1 MESPERTKIME
12 KLSKN
17 IASNMEYLAKI
28 LHMDKNFDL
37 ILRVIELKGHK
48 AAIYC
53 IDGFAKDEVLEKLME
68 FMFKQTDSMKQPE
81 DFPSDAASFS
91 HLLLPYCEVTVEN
104 RFDPAITA
112 LLKGMSLLLI
122 DGYDELFIIDC
133 RSYPAR
139 NVSEPEKDKTMR
151 GSRDGFVE
159 TLVYNTA
166 LIRRRIRDPK
176 LIMEMQQAG
185 TRSKTDI
192 CLCYLE
198 DLVDQKLLR
207 TIRDRIQKIHAQS
220 LTMSQESLAEC
231 IFPHKWFNP
240 FPKFKFTERPDAAC
254 AAVLEGNLIILVDNS
269 PSAMILPSSL
279 FDIVEE
285 ADDYYFPPVTGTY
298 LRLTRT
304 LIAMMTYF
312 VPVLYLLSTMHP
324 DILPDWLQFAVIKED
339 INVPI
344 ILQLLILE
352 LALDGLRLAAIN
364 TPNMLSTP
372 LSITAGIVLGE
383 FSVKSGWFNAESMV
397 YMAFIFVANYT
408 QSSYEFGYALKFM
421 RMLTLIL
428 TAIFDFW
435 GFAAGVIIFL
445 VSMVKNKTISG
456 YPYLYPVIP
465 FSWKALVRRLS
476 RSRLTSTRQ
485 GGQRDQ

>member
-17 IASNMEYLAKI
+17 ISSNMEYLAKI

-53 IDGFAKDEVLEKLME
+53 IDGFAKDELLEKLIE

-81 DFPSDAASFS
+81 DFPPDAASFS
-91 HLLLPYCEVTVEN
+91 RLLLPYCEVTVEN

-176 LIMEMQQAG
+176 LVMEMQQAG

-192 CLCYLE
+192 
-198 DLVDQKLLR
+198 
-207 TIRDRIQKIHAQS
+207 
-220 LTMSQESLAEC
+220 
-231 IFPHKWFNP
+231 
-240 FPKFKFTERPDAAC
+240 
-254 AAVLEGNLIILVDNS
+254 
-269 PSAMILPSSL
+269 
-279 FDIVEE
+279 
-285 ADDYYFPPVTGTY
+285 
-298 LRLTRT
+298 
-304 LIAMMTYF
+304 
-312 VPVLYLLSTMHP
+312 
-324 DILPDWLQFAVIKED
+324 
-339 INVPI
+339 
-344 ILQLLILE
+344 
-352 LALDGLRLAAIN
+352 
-364 TPNMLSTP
+364 
-372 LSITAGIVLGE
+372 
-383 FSVKSGWFNAESMV
+383 
-397 YMAFIFVANYT
+397 
-408 QSSYEFGYALKFM
+408 
-421 RMLTLIL
+421 
-428 TAIFDFW
+428 
-435 GFAAGVIIFL
+435 
-445 VSMVKNKTISG
+445 
-456 YPYLYPVIP
+456 
-465 FSWKALVRRLS
+465 
-476 RSRLTSTRQ
+476 
-485 GGQRDQ
+485 

>member
-1 MESPERTKIME
+1 ME

-17 IASNMEYLAKI
+17 IEINMNYLSNLLCVNKS
-28 LHMDKNFDL
+28 FDL
-37 ILRVIELKGHK
+37 VTRVIELKGHK

-53 IDGFAKDEVLEKLME
+53 IDGFVKSDTLEKLLE
-68 FMFKQTDSMKQPE
+68 FMFKKADSFKQPE
-81 DFPSDAASFS
+81 DFPPDASSFLT
-91 HLLLPYCEVTVEN
+91 LLLPYCEIKLEANFAPAVTS
-104 RFDPAITA
+104 
-112 LLKGMSLLLI
+112 LLKGMSLLII
-122 DGYDELFIIDC
+122 DGYDQLFIIDC

-139 NVSEPEKDKTMR
+139 SISEPDKDKTMR

-159 TLVYNTA
+159 TLVCNTA

-192 CLCYLE
+192 CLCYLD
-198 DLVDQKLLR
+198 DLVDKKLLSS
-207 TIRDRIQKIHAQS
+207 IRKRIQNITVQS
-220 LTMSQESLAEC
+220 LTMNQESLAEC

-254 AAVLEGNLIILVDNS
+254 AAVFEGNLIILVDNS

-285 ADDYYFPPVTGTY
+285 ADDYYFPPLTGTY
-298 LRLTRT
+298 LRLTRA
-304 LIAMMTYF
+304 LIALMTYF

-324 DILPDWLQFAVIKED
+324 TMLPDWLSFIAIKD
-339 INVPI
+339 NINVPI

-352 LALDGLRLAAIN
+352 LALDGLRLAAVN

-383 FSVKSGWFNAESMV
+383 FSVKSGWFNSESMV

-421 RMLTLIL
+421 RILTLIL

-435 GFAAGVIIFL
+435 GFAAGVILFIS
-445 VSMVKNKTISG
+445 SMICNKTISG

-465 FSWKALVRRLS
+465 FSWKALSRRFF
-476 RSRLTSTRQ
+476 RSRLTDVESK
-485 GGQRDQ
+485 